1 MLKSDENAH
10 SVANQEDEVFYPSAF
25 PIFLMIASLAGIGCF
40 GFILLTE
47 GSDIHVIGV
56 AIAGVV
62 LIYGAFRWARV
73 LAVLYP
79 VYVSPE
85 GLQVY
90 GLRAGPL
97 TDNYWL
103 EWSNIT
109 RVSRFYVPFNPCLV
123 LRTRTS
129 KRRYWIPLSLVNAAR
144 FRDLVNNYA
153 GRAHPLTR
161 ALYE

>member
-1 MLKSDENAH
+1 MLSSDEN
-10 SVANQEDEVFYPSAF
+10 SQVTANHEEDVFYPSAF

-47 GSDIHVIGV
+47 GSDIPVIGI

-73 LAVLYP
+73 LAALYP
-79 VYVSPE
+79 VHVGPK
-85 GLQVY
+85 GLRVY

-97 TDNYWL
+97 IDNHWL
-103 EWSNIT
+103 EWSTIT

-129 KRRYWIPLSLVNAAR
+129 KRRYWILLTLVNATR

-153 GRAHPLTR
+153 GHAHPLTR
-161 ALYE
+161 TLYE